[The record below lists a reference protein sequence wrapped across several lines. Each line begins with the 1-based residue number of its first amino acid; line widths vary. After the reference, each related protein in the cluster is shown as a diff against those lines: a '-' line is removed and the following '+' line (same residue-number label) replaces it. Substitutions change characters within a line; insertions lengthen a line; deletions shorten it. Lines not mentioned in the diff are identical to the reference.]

1 MAMYNRIIIAGNL
14 CREVEVKEL
23 AGDKTVADI
32 TVAVNEGYGEKQTV
46 SYVDVTLWNNDAKFA
61 ANYLTK
67 GANVLVEG
75 RIKQERW
82 EQEGKTRSKIKVI
95 ANKLVGLGKSSAP
108 VDVPPATPAAPNMDQ
123 VPF

>member
-1 MAMYNRIIIAGNL
+1 MAMFNRVIIAGNL
-14 CREVEVKEL
+14 CRDVEVKEL
-23 AGDKTVADI
+23 SGDKTVADI

-61 ANYLTK
+61 ANYLSK

-95 ANKLVGLGKSSAP
+95 ANKLVGLGKSGAP
-108 VDVPPATPAAPNMDQ
+108 VDVTPAAAAPDMDQ